1 MTAHRVL
8 LVVAWV
14 MDISREHLGLGKP
27 WMQTAVLYV
36 YCTHVYHGM
45 LTLSAGCFIRLN
57 KQF

>member
-36 YCTHVYHGM
+36 YCTHVYHARPWG
-45 LTLSAGCFIRLN
+45 LA
-57 KQF
+57 K